1 GSNAAPVPSADAA
14 AVPPDVAPAAASAG
28 AYRLWF
34 SGLRSAE
41 DYARLV
47 GALAGNSEVRGL
59 RIEQA
64 HGNVLQARV
73 DARGSLQGLS
83 EALNAARIAHPT
95 NTKPPVEGVD
105 AVLDFEP

>member
-1 GSNAAPVPSADAA
+1 MDGATAPADTTAAAPAE
-14 AVPPDVAPAAASAG
+14 SAG

-47 GALAGNSEVRGL
+47 GALNANPEVRAL
-59 RIEQA
+59 RVEQA
-64 HGNVLQARV
+64 HGNVLQVRV
-73 DARGSLQGLS
+73 EARGTLQNLTESLDAS
-83 EALNAARIAHPT
+83 RVAHAT

-105 AVLDFEP
+105 AILDFGS